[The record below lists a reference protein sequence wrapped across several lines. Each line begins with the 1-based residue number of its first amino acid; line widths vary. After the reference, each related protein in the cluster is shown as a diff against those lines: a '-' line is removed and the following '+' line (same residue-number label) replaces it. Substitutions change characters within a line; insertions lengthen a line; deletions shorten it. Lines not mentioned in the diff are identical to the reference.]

1 MAYKRTCSYEII
13 RTSLFC
19 FVIRGSYVAIL
30 ELIQVLH
37 RSFEGTAFGFPEID
51 PKERMKRAFQA
62 EWLMLTSVRCTEVR
76 TKKVHV

>member
-1 MAYKRTCSYEII
+1 MED
-13 RTSLFC
+13 
-19 FVIRGSYVAIL
+19 FVGVGDS
-30 ELIQVLH
+30 EL
-37 RSFEGTAFGFPEID
+37 D